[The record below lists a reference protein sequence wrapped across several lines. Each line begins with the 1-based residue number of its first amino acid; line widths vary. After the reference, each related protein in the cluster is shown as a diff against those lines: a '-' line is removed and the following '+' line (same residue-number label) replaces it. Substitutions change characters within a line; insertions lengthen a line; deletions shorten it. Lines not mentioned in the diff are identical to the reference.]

1 MKDIL
6 QKIRLPASPAE
17 IAVADAVC
25 AQLMALRPDS
35 LRITLM
41 HSEQKE
47 ATYNLGKGA
56 GLQGPAGTPAE
67 HFFTSDEAIGLV
79 PFLLQENSNQR
90 GYNIFI
96 TPFSTSVWYILL
108 DDILPAKIAEL
119 ALLRLT
125 PQLLIES
132 SPQRF
137 QGIYLLPRECATKD
151 EANDLFRLI
160 NARHGDPRISGL
172 IHPFRAVGFRNRK
185 SKYRQP
191 NGFYPFAG
199 MVWGGKPLPEGLLP
213 LLNEVKSPIQ
223 VTPPKAR
230 RKGQQIPVLD
240 PATDVSVDADTAA
253 YAREHYRRL
262 RWRYGTDYDRFKA
275 DFMLAERLLAR
286 QLTVDRVVAALVSFS
301 PGIQERCGGKV
312 AAVRRYVTKTL
323 IKASVTDKGA
333 SND

>member
-17 IAVADAVC
+17 IAVADAVG

-67 HFFTSDEAIGLV
+67 RFFTSDEAIGLV

-119 ALLRLT
+119 AQLRLT

-185 SKYRQP
+185 PKYQQP

-213 LLNEVKSPIQ
+213 LLNEVKSPIP
-223 VTPPKAR
+223 VTPRKVR
-230 RKGQQIPVLD
+230 RQRQQMPVLD
-240 PATDVSVDADTAA
+240 PDD
-253 YAREHYRRL
+253 RRFRRCRDRGL
-262 RWRYGTDYDRFKA
+262 R
-275 DFMLAERLLAR
+275 
-286 QLTVDRVVAALVSFS
+286 
-301 PGIQERCGGKV
+301 P
-312 AAVRRYVTKTL
+312 
-323 IKASVTDKGA
+323 
-333 SND
+333 

>member
-17 IAVADAVC
+17 MAVADAIS
-25 AQLMALRPDS
+25 AQLMALRPDR

-56 GLQGPAGTPAE
+56 GLQGPAGTPTE
-67 HFFTSDEAIGLV
+67 RFFTSDEVIGLV
-79 PFLLQENSNQR
+79 PFLLQENSRR

-96 TPFSTSVWYILL
+96 TPFSASVWYLLL

-119 ALLRLT
+119 AQLRLT

-137 QGIYLLPRECATKD
+137 QGIYLLPRECATKE
-151 EANDLFRLI
+151 EANNLFRLI
-160 NARHGDPRISGL
+160 NARHGDPKISGL
-172 IHPFRAVGFRNRK
+172 THPFRAVGFRNRK

-191 NGFYPFAG
+191 NGYFPFAG
-199 MVWGGKPLPEGLLP
+199 MVWGGKPLPDGLIP
-213 LLNEVKSPIQ
+213 LLNEVKAPIP
-223 VTPPKAR
+223 VTPPKVR
-230 RKGQQIPVLD
+230 RQKQQMPVLD
-240 PATDVSVDADTAA
+240 PATDVCVDAETAA

-262 RWRYGTDYDRFKA
+262 SWRYGKDYDRFKA

-286 QLTVDRVVAALVSFS
+286 QLTVNRVVAALVSFS

-323 IKASVTDKGA
+323 IRASVTEKGA

>member
-17 IAVADAVC
+17 IAVADAVG

-96 TPFSTSVWYILL
+96 TPFSASVWYILL

-119 ALLRLT
+119 AQLRLT

-151 EANDLFRLI
+151 EANNLFRLI
-160 NARHGDPRISGL
+160 NARHGDPKNQWADPSFPRRRIQKSQAQIPAAEWLLPIRWHGL
-172 IHPFRAVGFRNRK
+172 GRETAARGLAAAAERGEIPDPGD
-185 SKYRQP
+185 S
-191 NGFYPFAG
+191 
-199 MVWGGKPLPEGLLP
+199 PEGA
-213 LLNEVKSPIQ
+213 SPEAAN
-223 VTPPKAR
+223 PGAGSSDR
-230 RKGQQIPVLD
+230 RF
-240 PATDVSVDADTAA
+240 
-253 YAREHYRRL
+253 RRCRDRGL
-262 RWRYGTDYDRFKA
+262 R
-275 DFMLAERLLAR
+275 
-286 QLTVDRVVAALVSFS
+286 
-301 PGIQERCGGKV
+301 P
-312 AAVRRYVTKTL
+312 
-323 IKASVTDKGA
+323 
-333 SND
+333 